1 VRAHFHSIVRR
12 WMDPNGDGNPEDGI
26 DGWRVDVAA
35 EVPLGFWREF
45 RGWVQAINSQAY
57 ITGEIWWDDYAANT
71 FRNARPW
78 LDQAF
83 DGVMNYRFGD
93 AVFQFL
99 NQPRCTTP
107 AQFAEALELQHQQ
120 YGYDRCLALQNLLGS
135 HDTSRVGS
143 AVVNPSARQDHG
155 ASLKDDRGYDPR
167 APNAAEKSRWRQM
180 IALQFLA
187 PGAPY
192 LYYGDEAGMWGAD
205 DPDCRKPMVWSDLRY
220 APEKCLPSGGERAPD
235 PVSVDR
241 EQWRFFRDW
250 IRFRKEHP
258 ALRRGDYRTLTIAN
272 HPGVLAFE
280 RRWQRER
287 IIALFNS
294 QGTPVRINSSDLG
307 IEDLRRWKVEPAMPS
322 DSRTI
327 EIPANHY
334 RILLPR

>member
-1 VRAHFHSIVRR
+1 
-12 WMDPNGDGNPEDGI
+12 
-26 DGWRVDVAA
+26 
-35 EVPLGFWREF
+35 
-45 RGWVQAINSQAY
+45 
-57 ITGEIWWDDYAANT
+57 
-71 FRNARPW
+71 
-78 LDQAF
+78 
-83 DGVMNYRFGD
+83 
-93 AVFQFL
+93 
-99 NQPRCTTP
+99 
-107 AQFAEALELQHQQ
+107 
-120 YGYDRCLALQNLLGS
+120 
-135 HDTSRVGS
+135 VGS

-192 LYYGDEAGMWGAD
+192 LYYGDEVGMWGAD

-220 APEKCLPSGGERAPD
+220 APEKCLPSGDQRAPD

-241 EQWRFFRDW
+241 EQWRYFRDW

-258 ALRRGDYRTLTIAN
+258 ALRRGNFRTSAIAS

-280 RRWQRER
+280 RRWQRDR

-294 QGTPVRINSSDLG
+294 QGTPVRINPSDLG
-307 IEDLRRWKVEPAMPS
+307 IEDLRRWKLEPAMPS

-327 EIPANHY
+327 EIPAHQY
-334 RILLPR
+334 RILVPR